1 MKGTT
6 ENVPAP
12 RRTPGEEEAG
22 SIAEGFSA
30 RELHLPVDEPCFTS
44 ASRPSPAAVE
54 AATAGGVGVPEAA
67 LAAMPVPAHG
77 VQTKSLS

>member
-6 ENVPAP
+6 EKDPAP
-12 RRTPGEEEAG
+12 RRVPEEEEK
-22 SIAEGFSA
+22 SVVERVSA
-30 RELHLPVDEPCFTS
+30 CELHLPVNEPCFAS
-44 ASRPSPAAVE
+44 AVRFPPPAAGVV
-54 AATAGGVGVPEAA
+54 TAGGVGVPEAA